1 MTTADLAHKDT
12 LVPYYALLPYSFLDN
27 SMHLTYTTYIPVNPI
42 CLGLP
47 EDEFYDCWKE
57 SPLS

>member
-12 LVPYYALLPYSFLDN
+12 LVPYFVLLPYSFLN
-27 SMHLTYTTYIPVNPI
+27 ESMHLNYTTYIPVNPI
-42 CLGLP
+42 CIGLQ